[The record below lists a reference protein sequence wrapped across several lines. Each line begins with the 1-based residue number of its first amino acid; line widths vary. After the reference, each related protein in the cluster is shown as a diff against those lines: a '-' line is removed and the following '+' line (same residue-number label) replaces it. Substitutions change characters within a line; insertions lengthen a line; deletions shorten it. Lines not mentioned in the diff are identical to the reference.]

1 MLDKLQEINGKK
13 MEATEMGIDFSEE
26 ENGLQ
31 LMSAQN
37 QEQLLHLKIELL
49 EFLECSDYYN
59 AAEILQT
66 LEGETFLEEQAV
78 GIYDHN
84 VKIRLFCPS

>member
-1 MLDKLQEINGKK
+1 
-13 MEATEMGIDFSEE
+13 MEAAEMGIDFSEE

-49 EFLECSDYYN
+49 EFLECSDFYN

-78 GIYDHN
+78 CFIIFTTFTIFT
-84 VKIRLFCPS
+84 IRLFCPN